1 MSYWKG
7 IDESFY
13 VDKVSVSG
21 NVPDAQAYVKRTET
35 LYSSS
40 VPQAIDYPVY
50 AVSEEKGYVTVIL
63 SDARN
68 PYVDKWPYFDTV
80 YRFVFDKKTGE
91 YEVYESH
98 YGRAEKKLDKNY
110 FE

>member
-1 MSYWKG
+1 
-7 IDESFY
+7 
-13 VDKVSVSG
+13 VV
-21 NVPDAQAYVKRTET
+21 
-35 LYSSS
+35 
-40 VPQAIDYPVY
+40 
-50 AVSEEKGYVTVIL
+50 L

-80 YRFVFDKKTGE
+80 YRFVFDRESGE

-98 YGRAEKKLDKNY
+98 YGRPEKKLDKNY